1 MEEHNEI
8 TRRTCAL
15 ALAVHR
21 AGGEFIIENPVDRS
35 DADLFCRMMVRTDCS
50 RSIARMHHESHGALW
65 RMPCVRELQAE
76 TDAAQLHL
84 PQCAF
89 GALRQKWTTLLCSP
103 CIAEALG
110 DVSKTRC
117 DCASH
122 VQSGSGDE
130 SLSKAAAYPAALNR
144 RLARAFAACPPR
156 DGA

>member
-1 MEEHNEI
+1 MEEHNEL

-35 DADLFCRMMVRTDCS
+35 DAELFCRMMARTDCS
-50 RSIARMHHESHGALW
+50 RSIAHMHHESHGALW

-89 GALRQKWTTLLCSP
+89 GALRQKWTQTSSWNAMGLL
-103 CIAEALG
+103 E
-110 DVSKTRC
+110 
-117 DCASH
+117 
-122 VQSGSGDE
+122 
-130 SLSKAAAYPAALNR
+130 PATPKEGEVNEIG
-144 RLARAFAACPPR
+144 R
-156 DGA
+156 DDD